1 MRIRKTLWNNDAE
14 PIIVIMVILMV
25 LGTINVFSS
34 SFVLATTD
42 FDNPYYFLTRHAI
55 WLVVG
60 LAAFVFCRKV
70 NYQRWRLMDCG
81 IGGRD
86 IGQWCEA
93 LAFCG
98 GIRFPAGRVCQAAR
112 ADAGSSCAVA

>member
-42 FDNPYYFLTRHAI
+42 FDNPYYFLTRHVI

-60 LAAFVFCRKV
+60 MAAFIFCRRV
-70 NYQRWRLMDCG
+70 NYQRWRLMM
-81 IGGRD
+81 
-86 IGQWCEA
+86 
-93 LAFCG
+93 
-98 GIRFPAGRVCQAAR
+98 PKT
-112 ADAGSSCAVA
+112 